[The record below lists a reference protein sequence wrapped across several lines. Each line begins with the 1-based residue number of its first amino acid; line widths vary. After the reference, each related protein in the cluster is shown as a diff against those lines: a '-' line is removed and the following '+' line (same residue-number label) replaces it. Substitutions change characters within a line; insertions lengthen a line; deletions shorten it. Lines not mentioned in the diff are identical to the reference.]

1 MNTFLEELDSFCGL
15 IIAAR
20 IFHFEKYISLGL
32 SSREWFHSKGFNVKE
47 VYANFILSTSRAI
60 C

>member
-1 MNTFLEELDSFCGL
+1 MNTFLEELDSFYGL

-32 SSREWFHSKGFNVKE
+32 SSRE
-47 VYANFILSTSRAI
+47 
-60 C
+60 